1 MWAQEQKPSQQSEH
15 PVRKF
20 QGWYA
25 SMNIKKT
32 SVTRADREGE
42 GRGDRS
48 GEIVGGGI
56 I

>member
-20 QGWYA
+20 QGRYA